1 MSEIA
6 GGGLRGAI
14 VALPRAVGCAARALR
29 RSAPVAVGAFLA
41 LCAAT
46 AAAALELPLTDAED
60 GVTCDYHLAGVRAP
74 WLHRGG
80 DWVDAA
86 GAEQGARPFAV
97 ATVANA
103 GRGEMVALDLTT
115 LVRQWH
121 AHRRGAG
128 FALLRAMRGASRG
141 VVDFASRESDEAV
154 RRPVLEVEWSDGSV
168 ARIAPSADASIDCTT
183 RRSLGASRTIRVGG
197 NTSTLLVF
205 PLADAGARSVERATL
220 TLAAVRQYGGATE
233 VAAFQAMP
241 PWARGSAPRA
251 GLASRFPG
259 DEGIVRHPAVI
270 FAAGFDS
277 GDWKSGWS
285 TIGERSVA
293 ETVVRGEGNGFEP
306 LDGNALRVTLTPK
319 QNLGLDLR
327 YEFAREGLPEPDE
340 AYFRYYLRLGA
351 DWKPVRDGGKL
362 PGFAGTYNRAGW
374 GLREAD
380 GTNGWSARGAF
391 FRQPAN
397 PSPAMVGHAGI
408 GSYVYH
414 PDVRGGD
421 SEHWGWGL
429 GPTGRLARNRW
440 YSVEQYVKLNTPGRA
455 DGVFRAWIDGHLVI
469 ERNGIRFRDVPGLHI
484 ESVWFN
490 VYHGGVARPASPMTL
505 YIDNV
510 VIAREYIG
518 PMVR

>member
-1 MSEIA
+1 MSGIA
-6 GGGLRGAI
+6 GGGQRGAI
-14 VALPRAVGCAARALR
+14 VAMPRSIGRAARALR
-29 RSAPVAVGAFLA
+29 RFASVAAGAILA
-41 LCAAT
+41 LHAAT
-46 AAAALELPLTDAED
+46 GAAALELPLTDDEA

-86 GAEQGARPFAV
+86 GAEQGERPFAV
-97 ATVANA
+97 ATIANA
-103 GRGEMVALDLTT
+103 GRGETVEWDVTT
-115 LVRQWH
+115 LVRQWF
-121 AHRRGAG
+121 AQRRGAG
-128 FALLRAMRGASRG
+128 FAMLRAVRGKAGG
-141 VVDFASRESDEAV
+141 VVDFASRESDEAA
-154 RRPVLEVEWSDGSV
+154 RRPLLSVEWSDGTV
-168 ARIAPSADASIDCTT
+168 WRGAPSADTTIDCST
-183 RRSLGASRTIRVGG
+183 RKSLGALATIRVGG
-197 NTSTLLVF
+197 RASSLLAF
-205 PLADAGARSVERATL
+205 PLADAGGRNVERATL
-220 TLAAVRQYGGATE
+220 RLGVARTFGKGAE
-233 VAAFQAMP
+233 VAVFGAMP
-241 PWARGSAPRA
+241 PWVKGSAPRA

-259 DEGIVRHPAVI
+259 DEGIARDPAVV

-277 GDWKSGWS
+277 GDWRSGWS
-285 TIGERSVA
+285 TVGERSVA
-293 ETVVRGEGNGFEP
+293 GIVAHGEGNGFAP
-306 LDGNALRVTLTPK
+306 LRGGALRVTLTPR

-327 YEFAREGLPEPDE
+327 YEFAKAGLPEPDE
-340 AYFRYYLRLGA
+340 AYFRYYLRLGS

-374 GLREAD
+374 GLRQAD

-397 PSPAMVGHAGI
+397 PSPAMAEHAGI

-421 SEHWGWGL
+421 SENWGWGL
-429 GPTGRLARNRW
+429 GPTGRLLRNRW

-469 ERNGIRFRDVPGLHI
+469 ERNGIRFRDVPELHI

-490 VYHGGVARPASPMTL
+490 VYHGGVARPDSPMTL

-518 PMVR
+518 PMAK